1 MESMHKLKGVTLA
14 ILQKLGSFGV
24 FLIGAAVV
32 FAVIQVLLSTG
43 TMGDVFQSTVVL
55 IGINIIL
62 SVSLNLINGIT
73 GQFSLGHAGFMSVG
87 AYASAIMTLDYN
99 VPFPLALLV
108 GGAVAALGGAIIGIP
123 TLRLKGD
130 YLAIATLGFGEIIRI
145 LFLNTDYVG
154 GAAGL
159 SGIPNK
165 TTWVWLCLFTVLSV
179 IAIQNFIRSKHGRAC
194 IAIRENEIAAEAMGI
209 NTTAYKVVAFM
220 IGAFFAGIA
229 GGLSAHFFYVIN
241 PSSFGFMK
249 SFEILVMVVLGGL
262 GSTSGAILG
271 AVVLTVLFTLL
282 QRYPELRMIIYSAAL
297 VLMMIFRPGGLL
309 GTKEF
314 ALSFLKKKEGE
325 AHGITSRSA

>member
-1 MESMHKLKGVTLA
+1 MESMHKLKGVSLA
-14 ILQKLGSFGV
+14 VLQKLGSFGV

-99 VPFPLALLV
+99 VPFPIALLV

-282 QRYPELRMIIYSAAL
+282 QPYPELRMIIYSAAL

-314 ALSFLKKKEGE
+314 TLSFLKKKEGDT
-325 AHGITSRSA
+325 HGIASRSA